1 MQHRNSIFGSL
12 LKPIPRR
19 WFEATVGRHGG
30 DAYDKSFK
38 SWDHLVILTFA
49 QLCGVEGL
57 RGLEAVWNAH
67 SHHHYHL
74 GTGPVARSTLSDAN
88 ARRPVAIFAETFA
101 MLSGLADRALKR
113 DGAEMLRLIDSTPI
127 PLDEVVRWAE
137 WNGRTRGLKLHVVYD
152 PSVDHPR
159 RIEITPSTVND
170 VEVGKAVPIEAG
182 ATYVFDKAYCNYA
195 WWTRIH
201 EARSIF
207 ITRRKTNATYKL
219 VRWRALTKKTGDGF
233 AVVDDAE
240 VKLATQGHAKLAIP
254 MRRVRLKREDGSV
267 ITLITNDLT
276 RSAVEIAALYKA
288 RWQIE
293 LLFRWIKQHLKLR
306 AFLGRSQNAIRL
318 QVIAGMIAYLLLR
331 IAARQNRITISPIR
345 FADLVIACLFTRK
358 PVTKIDTPPDVHPS
372 KPTTRTSPGQFEFAY
387 A

>member
-1 MQHRNSIFGSL
+1 MRHCNSIFVNL

-19 WFEATVGRHGG
+19 WFKATVERHGG
-30 DAYDKSFK
+30 DAYDKSFR
-38 SWDHLVILTFA
+38 SWDHLVMLTFA
-49 QLCGVEGL
+49 QLCGVASL

-88 ARRPVAIFAETFA
+88 ARRPVTVFAETFA
-101 MLSGLADRALKR
+101 MLSGLADHALR
-113 DGAEMLRLIDSTPI
+113 REGAEMLRLIDSTPI
-127 PLDEVVRWAE
+127 PLDEIVSWAE

-152 PSVDHPR
+152 PAADHPR

-170 VEVGKAVPIEAG
+170 VQVGKAVPIEAG

-195 WWTRIH
+195 WWTRLH
-201 EARSIF
+201 AAGSTF
-207 ITRRKTNATYKL
+207 VTRRKANAAYEL
-219 VRWRALTKKTGDGF
+219 VRWRALRKKTGDGF
-233 AVVDDAE
+233 AIRDDAD

-254 MRRVRLKREDGSV
+254 MRRVRVMRDDGTV
-267 ITLITNDLT
+267 ITLITND
-276 RSAVEIAALYKA
+276 RARPAVEIAALYKA

-306 AFLGRSQNAIRL
+306 TFLGRSQNAIRL
-318 QVIAGMIAYLLLR
+318 QVIAAMIAYLLLR
-331 IAARQNRITISPIR
+331 IAARQSRLAMPAIR
-345 FADLVIACLFTRK
+345 FGDLIAGCLFTRK
-358 PVTKIDTPPDVHPS
+358 PIAKIDRPPEVHPA
-372 KPTTRTSPGQFEFAY
+372 KPTPRTSPNQLEFTY